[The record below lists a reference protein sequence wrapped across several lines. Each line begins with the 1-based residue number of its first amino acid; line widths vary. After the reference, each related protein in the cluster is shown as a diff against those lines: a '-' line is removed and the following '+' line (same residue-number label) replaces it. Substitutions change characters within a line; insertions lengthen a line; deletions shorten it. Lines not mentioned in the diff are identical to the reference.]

1 MTQRPAKHNSVE
13 LIGRAEASQSWKA
26 TASFSWCSHGAQGN
40 ASSSG
45 QPELHGEALPAALTL
60 PSVSLISLDNDRG
73 GLLVLDMNSLFSTT
87 LLKPLSV
94 LLTRK
99 A

>member
-1 MTQRPAKHNSVE
+1 MQKPARAGEQR
-13 LIGRAEASQSWKA
+13 LASDL
-26 TASFSWCSHGAQGN
+26 CSHGAHGN
-40 ASSSG
+40 ASTTR
-45 QPELHGEALPAALTL
+45 QPELREEALPAVLTL
-60 PSVSLISLDNDRG
+60 PSVSLISLDKDRG

-87 LLKPLSV
+87 LLNPLSV

>member
-1 MTQRPAKHNSVE
+1 M
-13 LIGRAEASQSWKA
+13 
-26 TASFSWCSHGAQGN
+26 
-40 ASSSG
+40 
-45 QPELHGEALPAALTL
+45 LTL
-60 PSVSLISLDNDRG
+60 PSVSLISLDKDRG